1 MKIRGAS
8 QTDAKAIAEIYNVD
22 LGYETDEKRIFDR
35 LGKIDE
41 NREAVFVAET
51 EEKVVGAL
59 HIEKYST
66 LYYKDIANIL
76 SLAVRGDHR
85 RRGAGKALIKAGEDW
100 AKSKNL
106 PEIRLESS
114 MRRKPAHEFYRAMGF
129 DSEKE
134 QIRFLKKL

>member
-8 QTDAKAIAEIYNVD
+8 QTDAKAIAEIYTVD

-76 SLAVRGDHR
+76 SLAVKGDHR
-85 RRGAGKALIKAGEDW
+85 RGGVGKALISAAESW

-106 PEIRLESS
+106 AEIRLESS
-114 MRRKPAHEFYRAMGF
+114 MHRKPAHEFYRAMGF
-129 DSEKE
+129 DSEKQ

>member
-1 MKIRGAS
+1 MKIRVAS

-22 LGYETDEKRIFDR
+22 LGYETDEKGIFDR

-76 SLAVRGDHR
+76 SLAVSGKY
-85 RRGAGKALIKAGEDW
+85 RRGGVGKALISAAENW